1 MMYFVDGAELMVETD
16 SPALNVYKYIEF
28 HCRWISL
35 SYYNRM
41 PLLQQA
47 SLWHFFPPE
56 YSTINNQQSAER
68 YSDKP
73 AWYKNLN
80 PFFIYWLKVYSPYL
94 EQSEYSNTGN
104 CVLVHL
110 KNKRKQNTH
119 THTHKLKVP
128 SEWRNEEHVHTPW
141 KKDCIRLLSQAT
153 FLSRCSTH
161 WQASTINLVYNGSLT
176 PCYHHPARGS
186 HPATGWY
193 FKQLT
198 LSISG

>member
-94 EQSEYSNTGN
+94 EQSEYRNTGN

-110 KNKRKQNTH
+110 KNKRKQKTH
-119 THTHKLKVP
+119 THTHKNLK
-128 SEWRNEEHVHTPW
+128 SHQNEGMRNTYILLG
-141 KKDCIRLLSQAT
+141 KKIASDYFHRPHFFLDVVLTDKQALLT
-153 FLSRCSTH
+153 WFITVL
-161 WQASTINLVYNGSLT
+161 
-176 PCYHHPARGS
+176 
-186 HPATGWY
+186 
-193 FKQLT
+193 
-198 LSISG
+198 